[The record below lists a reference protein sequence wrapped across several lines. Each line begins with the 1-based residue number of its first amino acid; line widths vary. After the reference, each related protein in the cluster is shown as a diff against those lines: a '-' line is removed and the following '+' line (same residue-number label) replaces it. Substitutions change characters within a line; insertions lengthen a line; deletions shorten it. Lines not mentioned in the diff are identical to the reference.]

1 MDMSVRF
8 PNLGLEIPYLGTSVR
23 IFGFEITYC
32 GILIAVG
39 MLLGLSFV
47 ILEAKRNNE
56 NQDMYLGMF
65 ILSLITGIIGARL
78 FYAAFYWDVYKDNV
92 MQIFN
97 IRGGGMS
104 FYGGLFGG
112 ILGAALFCGI
122 KKLHFMKMADTAS
135 IGILTAQIIG
145 RWGNL
150 FNRESFGEYTGTA
163 LAMQLPLSSVRT
175 GEVTAAMRENLV
187 TVNGVSYIQV
197 HPVFLYESAWCLLL
211 LLLILVWKRK
221 KRFQGEVFLR
231 YLTGYGLGRFFFEWL
246 RTDKI
251 RIPGTPV
258 SVSQVISAVLFV
270 VCGIVLSVRRTM
282 AKKRAEVRK
291 RRREEAYE
299 AEEKAAYQA
308 DTGAEIVSENQKNA
322 EEAGS
327 PDSKQEGSAEESQD
341 EPQA

>member
-1 MDMSVRF
+1 MSIRF
-8 PNLGLEIPYLGTSVR
+8 PNLGLEFPYVGNSIR
-23 IFGFEITYC
+23 IFGFDITYY

-39 MLLGLSFV
+39 MFLGLAFV
-47 ILEAKRNNE
+47 ILEAKRKNE

-65 ILSLITGIIGARL
+65 ILSLITGTIGARL
-78 FYAAFYWDVYKDNV
+78 FYVAFYWNLYKDNV

-97 IRGGGMS
+97 VRGGGMS

-112 ILGAALFCGI
+112 ILGAAVFCGI

-150 FNRESFGEYTGTA
+150 FNRESFGEYTNTA
-163 LAMQLPLSSVRT
+163 LAMQIPLSFVRT
-175 GEVTAAMRENLV
+175 GEVTAVMRENLV
-187 TVNGVSYIQV
+187 TVNGISYIQV
-197 HPVFLYESAWCLLL
+197 HPVFLYESVWCLILLL
-211 LLLILVWKRK
+211 LLLVWKRK

-231 YLTGYGLGRFFFEWL
+231 YLSGYGLGRFFFEWL

-251 RIPGTPV
+251 LIPGTPV

-270 VCGIVLSVRRTM
+270 ICGIVLSVRRTM

-291 RRREEAYE
+291 RRREEVYE
-299 AEEKAAYQA
+299 AEEKAAIEA
-308 DTGAEIVSENQKNA
+308 DAGADAVPEDQEAA
-322 EEAGS
+322 EEAGQ
-327 PDSKQEGSAEESQD
+327 PDTEPGGFTEESED
-341 EPQA
+341 KPEA